1 MLQSEYYAKL
11 EAARQRQDELY
22 HHGII
27 GQKWGVR
34 RFQEK
39 DGSYT
44 QAGRERYGYGPAR
57 ESKKQE
63 DTKTKSESKPKVQT
77 QDKKEPEEKI
87 GSLTALAALA
97 GISVGTYA
105 GVKIGDAIHNAK
117 VTKDIKNWEANRQ
130 LEKTDPKTGLKLKSN
145 PDASIEDDI
154 KMINREYGYGLF
166 TESVSGIQSEKKLGR
181 TENCMLCTTALDLK
195 RRGYDVKAGI
205 CPDGCYAR
213 DLKNWYKE
221 KKDPTMGRFNS
232 IVEQLNKQPDGS
244 YGNFMVYW
252 AEGGGHS
259 MFYRVEDGKAV
270 IYDAQSNKKYSMN
283 EIAKHANMT
292 LPGHCFL
299 RTDNLTPNYDYLKK
313 EGIIA

>member
-11 EAARQRQDELY
+11 EIARQKYDTLQ
-22 HHGII
+22 HHGIL

-57 ESKKQE
+57 E
-63 DTKTKSESKPKVQT
+63 PKNDDG
-77 QDKKEPEEKI
+77 DKVGMGIVP
-87 GSLTALAALA
+87 AALA
-97 GISVGTYA
+97 TAATILAAEGLTTLVG
-105 GVKIGDAIHNAK
+105 DPIHNAK
-117 VTKDIKNWEANRQ
+117 VSSDIRKWEENRKK
-130 LEKTDPKTGLKLKSN
+130 EKTDPETGLKLKDN
-145 PDASIEDDI
+145 PNASVKDDM
-154 KMINREYGYGLF
+154 KMINREYGYGMF
-166 TESVSGIQSEKKLGR
+166 SKTFFGIDSKKSMGH

-195 RRGYDVKAGI
+195 RRGYDVKAGTS
-205 CPDGCYAR
+205 PDGYYAK

-232 IVEQLNKQPDGS
+232 VIEQLNKQPEGS
-244 YGNFMVYW
+244 YGNLMVYW

-259 MFYRVEDGKAV
+259 MFYRIEDSKPV
-270 IYDAQSNKKYSMN
+270 IYDAQSNKTYSIS
-283 EIAKHANMT
+283 EISSHINYS

-299 RTDNLTPNYDYLKK
+299 RTDNLTPDYEYLKK
-313 EGIIA
+313 NNIIA

>member
-1 MLQSEYYAKL
+1 MLQSEFYAKL
-11 EAARQRQDELY
+11 ETARQKQDELY

-57 ESKKQE
+57 EPKKQE
-63 DTKTKSESKPKVQT
+63 DKVGVVIPVT
-77 QDKKEPEEKI
+77 PNMAVGI
-87 GSLTALAALA
+87 IAAGAAVGLTAL
-97 GISVGTYA
+97 
-105 GVKIGDAIHNAK
+105 IGDPIHNAK
-117 VTKDIKNWEANRQ
+117 VSKDIKNWEEHRKT
-130 LEKTDPKTGLKLKSN
+130 EETDPKTGLKLKSD
-145 PDASIEDDI
+145 PDATVKDDM
-154 KMINREYGYGLF
+154 KMINREYGYGMFAKALWDVD
-166 TESVSGIQSEKKLGR
+166 SKKSMGH

-195 RRGYDVKAGI
+195 RRGYDVKAGTS
-205 CPDGCYAR
+205 PEGYYAR

-221 KKDPTMGRFNS
+221 KKDPTMGRFNNV
-232 IVEQLNKQPDGS
+232 IEQLNKQPEGS
-244 YGNFMVYW
+244 YGNLMVYW

-259 MFYRVEDGKAV
+259 MFYRIEDNKPV
-270 IYDAQSNKKYSMN
+270 IYDAQSNKTYSVN
-283 EIAKHANMT
+283 EIASHANMT

-299 RTDNLTPNYDYLKK
+299 RTDNLTPDYELLKK

>member
-77 QDKKEPEEKI
+77 QEKI

-195 RRGYDVKAGI
+195 RRGYDVKAGL

-259 MFYRVEDGKAV
+259 MFYRIEDGKAV
-270 IYDAQSNKKYSMN
+270 IYDAQVCQRNDN
-283 EIAKHANMT
+283 RQTDRFRIL
-292 LPGHCFL
+292 LPAHKTKAYPGYPGAA
-299 RTDNLTPNYDYLKK
+299 D
-313 EGIIA
+313 

>member
-22 HHGII
+22 HHGIL

-57 ESKKQE
+57 E
-63 DTKTKSESKPKVQT
+63 PKH
-77 QDKKEPEEKI
+77 EEERI
-87 GSLTALAALA
+87 GSVTGTVAALA
-97 GISVGTYA
+97 GLTIAGATA
-105 GVKIGDAIHNAK
+105 GVKIADAIHNAK
-117 VTKDIKNWEANRQ
+117 VSKDIKNWEANRQ

-145 PDASIEDDI
+145 PDATIDDDM
-154 KMINREYGYGLF
+154 KMINREYGYGIFSEGFLN
-166 TESVSGIQSEKKLGR
+166 TEHEKKMGR

-195 RRGYDVKAGI
+195 RRGYDVKAGVS
-205 CPDGCYAR
+205 PDGYYAR
-213 DLKNWYKE
+213 DLTNWYKE
-221 KKDPTMGRFNS
+221 KKAPTMGRFNRV
-232 IVEQLNKQPDGS
+232 IEQLNSQPDGA
-244 YGNFMVYW
+244 YGNLMVYW

-270 IYDAQSNKKYSMN
+270 IYDAQSNKKYSIN

-299 RTDNLTPNYDYLKK
+299 RTDNLTPDYDLLKK
-313 EGIIA
+313 EGIIR